1 MRNLSLYTGVGAGL
15 TAAIPAQAAS
25 GPFFSLAN
33 TDFTVL
39 IAFLLFVGV
48 LLKFKVPAMLTGL
61 LDKRSADIQKDL
73 DTARQLRE
81 DAKTLLASYERK
93 SREVKSQVERIIAS
107 AGEDARLA
115 ADAAQEELKQ
125 SIARRLQAAED
136 QIASAEASAV
146 REVRDRAV
154 VVAIAAAGD
163 ILAKQMTPE
172 AAGVLVEASIA
183 EVGAK
188 LH

>member
-1 MRNLSLYTGVGAGL
+1 MIFAGL
-15 TAAIPAQAAS
+15 VAALPAHAAS
-25 GPFFSLAN
+25 GPFFSLSN

-39 IAFLLFVGV
+39 IAFLLFIGV
-48 LLKFKVPAMLTGL
+48 LIKFKVPGMLTGL
-61 LDKRSADIQKDL
+61 LDKRAVEIKQDL

-93 SREVKSQVERIIAS
+93 SRDVKSQVERIIAT

-115 ADAAQEELKQ
+115 ADAAKEDLKQ

-136 QIASAEASAV
+136 QIASAEAAAV
-146 REVRDRAV
+146 REVRERAI

-172 AAGVLVEASIA
+172 AAGAMVEASIA